1 MSVVN
6 ATIVITKEM
15 RNEMNNLPN
24 LIQAKVDA
32 WSSVFSD
39 DASCVARDNRYYAEL
54 LASQNEYTDEQVGVF
69 ASQLWNGEKTRAELG
84 MSA

>member
-54 LASQNEYTDEQVGVF
+54 LASQNEYTDEEVGVF

>member
-1 MSVVN
+1 
-6 ATIVITKEM
+6 
-15 RNEMNNLPN
+15 MNNLPN

-39 DASCVARDNRYYAEL
+39 DASCIKRDNDYYDYL
-54 LASQNEYTDEQVGVF
+54 IASQTEFTDEEVSVF
-69 ASQLWNGEKTRAELG
+69 AGQLWNGEKTRAELG

>member
-1 MSVVN
+1 
-6 ATIVITKEM
+6 
-15 RNEMNNLPN
+15 MNNLPN

-39 DASCVARDNRYYAEL
+39 DASCIKRDNDYYDYL
-54 LASQNEYTDEQVGVF
+54 IASQTEYTDEEVSVF

-84 MSA
+84 MTA

>member
-1 MSVVN
+1 MYLVDRE
-6 ATIVITKEM
+6 KE
-15 RNEMNNLPN
+15 NKMNILPN

-54 LASQNEYTDEQVGVF
+54 LASQNEYTDEEVGVF

>member
-1 MSVVN
+1 
-6 ATIVITKEM
+6 
-15 RNEMNNLPN
+15 MNNLPN

-39 DASCVARDNRYYAEL
+39 DASCIKRDNERYNAM
-54 LASQNEYTDEQVGVF
+54 LASQTEYTDEQVAVF
-69 ASQLWNGEKTRAELG
+69 AGQLWNGEKTRAELG

>member
-1 MSVVN
+1 MLVYIHN
-6 ATIVITKEM
+6 KEM
-15 RNEMNNLPN
+15 RNKMYTLPE

-39 DASCVARDNRYYAEL
+39 DASCIARDYDRYNYMI
-54 LASQNEYTDEQVGVF
+54 SNQTQFTDEEVGVF

>member
-1 MSVVN
+1 
-6 ATIVITKEM
+6 
-15 RNEMNNLPN
+15 MNILPK
-24 LIQAKVDA
+24 LIEAKVDA

-39 DASCVARDNRYYAEL
+39 DGSAVKRDNDYYNSL
-54 LASQNEYTDEQVGVF
+54 LASQTEYTDEQVGVF